1 MQSTKET
8 QDALRRLIKRLSIV
22 DMKTLFETLGTRSR
36 MTVFR
41 RLKEVGYRTSF
52 THSGRF
58 YTLAD
63 VPVFDELGL
72 WFHRDA
78 GFSAEGTLKDT
89 VAAHVERA
97 PEGRTHAEL
106 RHALQVRAHNTLLDL
121 MSEGRVARERFG
133 SASLYVSVDASRAAL
148 QLAGRQE
155 LARVVREACRVLT
168 VDEIIEVLAE
178 ALRATGIP
186 EPAVVAARLAAR
198 GVRIEPR
205 LIQQTFE
212 AHGLTPGKKTPDST
226 SSRGRGR

>member
-1 MQSTKET
+1 MRSAKEA
-8 QDALRRLIKRLSIV
+8 QDALRRLIKKLSIA
-22 DMKTLFETLGTRSR
+22 DLAALFEALGTRSR

-41 RLKEVGYRTSF
+41 RLKEIGYRTSF

-58 YTLAD
+58 YTLAG

-106 RHALQVRAHNTLLDL
+106 RHVLRVRVHNTLFDL
-121 MSEGRVARERFG
+121 VSEGRVARERFG
-133 SASLYVSVDASRAAL
+133 SVSLYVSADASRAAL
-148 QLAGRQE
+148 QMAGRQE
-155 LARVVREACRVLT
+155 LAQVMKEVCRVLT
-168 VDEIIEVLAE
+168 VEEIIEVLAE

-186 EPAVVAARLAAR
+186 EPTVVAARLAAR

-205 LIQQTFE
+205 LVEQTFD
-212 AHGLTPGKKTPDST
+212 AYGLEPGKKTPDSK
-226 SSRGRGR
+226 SSRGRER